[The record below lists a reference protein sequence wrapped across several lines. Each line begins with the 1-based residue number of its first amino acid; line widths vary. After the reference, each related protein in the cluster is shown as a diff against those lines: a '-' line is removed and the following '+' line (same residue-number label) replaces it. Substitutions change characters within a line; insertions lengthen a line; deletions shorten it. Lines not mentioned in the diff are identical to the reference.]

1 MPLNQGQ
8 TLTFQKSYFICLNES
23 PLKILKNAFYFFLKA
38 LFFLKI
44 FNFFP
49 DFFGH
54 VTKWLVNFKVNFK
67 ICDVTYLEKQVI
79 TIHILPNMS
88 RNKCHRTM
96 KFGQLIEYNMNIFLQ
111 ILRRK

>member
-23 PLKILKNAFYFFLKA
+23 PLKILKNAFHFFLKA

-44 FNFFP
+44 FNFFQ